1 MTRPRHL
8 RLVGTVTPEPLW
20 REVVG
25 ARLRRLRHRRGQT
38 LTEVARRAGVSPQ
51 YLSEIERGRKD
62 PSSEMLA
69 AVAGALGVRV
79 LELTSLATEPTQ
91 DVRTAHARRVP
102 PAPPGAAQ
110 PSVRPRGRTC
120 PQGPLLLA
128 A

>member
-1 MTRPRHL
+1 M
-8 RLVGTVTPEPLW
+8 PEPLW

-91 DVRTAHARRVP
+91 DVTQDVRAAHARRLP
-102 PAPPGAAQ
+102 PAPPRATQ
-110 PSVRPRGRTC
+110 PSVRPRGRPR